1 MTGTTT
7 LPQAALLLAF
17 DPDSGK
23 PRTHASTARIVQA
36 AAVGELA
43 VGHRVTVIGDKLEP
57 KDATP
62 TGDRAA
68 DSILAGLSGAALF
81 RNVLT
86 SEDFA
91 VKAGTRP
98 EHVVR
103 EDLEALGYVTTEK
116 GGLLRR
122 TRVVATESSPA
133 SELTDQVSLA
143 VQGRSDVN
151 ARLAALIAV
160 LDVFGYMD
168 KVVGE
173 KLSSADRATVKRIV
187 SGSEFGVALRR
198 VLNEINV
205 P

>member
-1 MTGTTT
+1 MIATTS
-7 LPQAALLLAF
+7 LPQAAFLLAF

-23 PRTHASTARIVQA
+23 PRTHASSARIIQA
-36 AAVGELA
+36 AAIGEL
-43 VGHRVTVIGDKLEP
+43 VVSHRARVIGGKVEP
-57 KDATP
+57 KDETP
-62 TGDRAA
+62 TGDRVA
-68 DSILAGLSGAALF
+68 DSILAGLSGPALF

-91 VKAGTRP
+91 VKPGTRP

-103 EDLEALGYVTTEK
+103 EELEALGYATTEK
-116 GGLLRR
+116 GGMLHR
-122 TRVVATESSPA
+122 TRLIATESSPA
-133 SELTDQVSLA
+133 SELTGQVAFA
-143 VQGRSDVN
+143 VRGGLDVDP
-151 ARLAALIAV
+151 RLAALIAI

-173 KLSSADRATVKRIV
+173 KLSSDDRATVDRIV

-198 VLNEINV
+198 ASNEINV